1 MTGQYA
7 TDVSDASGM
16 QFLDVRHRC
25 WSDEILDLLDIDP
38 AWLAKVYESPDV
50 TGTLTPA
57 FAAETGL
64 LPQTIVVGGAGDN
77 AAAAVGTGIVSDGK
91 AFTTIGTSGVVFA
104 HRSCAGGH
112 NLSEAEYG
120 GTGDSVPLHGCA
132 PREASTP

>member
-1 MTGQYA
+1 M
-7 TDVSDASGM
+7 
-16 QFLDVRHRC
+16 
-25 WSDEILDLLDIDP
+25 
-38 AWLAKVYESPDV
+38 

-104 HRSCAGGH
+104 HTSDLHIDPKGRVHSSAVPCPGV
-112 NLSEAEYG
+112 
-120 GTGDSVPLHGCA
+120 GTSWV
-132 PREASTP
+132 